1 MNHHSREA
9 EVTKD
14 TNNFDMQK
22 QIDEADLK
30 ILSVSES
37 LFINSD

>member
-1 MNHHSREA
+1 MDYYSKDT

-30 ILSVSES
+30 ILSVSVIY
-37 LFINSD
+37 LNSD